1 MQPRRSRH
9 RLCPEALSG
18 LPNLDTP
25 ERAPTSAQ
33 RALPQ
38 LGALLGPSRA
48 PHRLRSRLRPT
59 PFSGRRPTLSQRSC
73 RAGRPWVCS
82 VYNTLMCTVFEVS
95 CALTLIIVAGVI
107 NPLPTIRGLLHWRS
121 QCCFDPFFP
130 ELFPPSILPP
140 LCLYSGKPMEVL
152 ARKQVAAS
160 LAAVRTAGGGNNA
173 PQGRLKFT
181 FLLALDPS
189 GGPLSQTPL
198 DPSEVQAGRYY
209 QWRLHKIQS
218 ALSAIGA
225 VQPAAE
231 ANRSSSVGQHQ
242 QQRNKCEH

>member
-1 MQPRRSRH
+1 MYSHFNAVGLESLGTLWNAVESFVSSLTPSPSC
-9 RLCPEALSG
+9 LC
-18 LPNLDTP
+18 
-25 ERAPTSAQ
+25 
-33 RALPQ
+33 
-38 LGALLGPSRA
+38 
-48 PHRLRSRLRPT
+48 
-59 PFSGRRPTLSQRSC
+59 
-73 RAGRPWVCS
+73 
-82 VYNTLMCTVFEVS
+82 
-95 CALTLIIVAGVI
+95 
-107 NPLPTIRGLLHWRS
+107 
-121 QCCFDPFFP
+121 
-130 ELFPPSILPP
+130 
-140 LCLYSGKPMEVL
+140 SGKPMEVL

-189 GGPLSQTPL
+189 GGSLSQTPL

-231 ANRSSSVGQHQ
+231 ANRSSSVGHQQ
-242 QQRNKCEH
+242 QQRNKCENQALSFTLLSCSCTHALLNDHNAS